1 MNEQKQSCKKVFCK
15 NKYSSNSMGS
25 FLPVGW
31 SCHIQNMGG
40 LVFVHFNQ
48 KNAEIYLEL
57 SQTSMMELFYKY
69 NSRLKDVGNFRKK
82 LHCRCLIRS

>member
-1 MNEQKQSCKKVFCK
+1 MNEQKQPCKKVFCK
-15 NKYSSNSMGS
+15 NKYSSKCNHSLFIIYHYIWITYKAMGS

-31 SCHIQNMGG
+31 SCHIQDMGG
-40 LVFVHFNQ
+40 LVFVHLNQ

-69 NSRLKDVGNFRKK
+69 N
-82 LHCRCLIRS
+82 